1 MLTNSYR
8 TRGAIFAF
16 LLGPPRGLKRE
27 DGTRIHSALC
37 DALGADDIAFK
48 FQPGEPLA
56 GGQTGFSIHMERQTD
71 RDHLVIEI
79 IGEAPNTPIRLLF
92 RYDWPESF
100 QLVLEDFDAA
110 FDAVFGALGTGWQ
123 RVLAEARVRGQVDV
137 PGASALSFLGDEVLH
152 LTSGDAA
159 VGGRLSFVGFKY
171 ETASADFT
179 ELDQLANPKRDVT
192 VEVLRQDPRCLY
204 LEVMSQWP
212 QLAESPD
219 GTLEISPGKVRSFHS
234 APSEY
239 LRNTMDYL
247 ETSVIPLLSNADSRR
262 G

>member
-1 MLTNSYR
+1 MTPAPATS
-8 TRGAIFAF
+8 AFAS
-16 LLGPPRGLKRE
+16 
-27 DGTRIHSALC
+27 IAQ
-37 DALGADDIAFK
+37 DA
-48 FQPGEPLA
+48 
-56 GGQTGFSIHMERQTD
+56 D
-71 RDHLVIEI
+71 R
-79 IGEAPNTPIRLLF
+79 NTPGKSL
-92 RYDWPESF
+92 

-110 FDAVFGALGTGWQ
+110 FDAVFVALGTGWQ

-137 PGASALSFLGDEVLH
+137 AAASALCFLGDELLQ
-152 LTSGDAA
+152 LTSGDDAI
-159 VGGRLSFVGFKY
+159 GGRLSFMGFKY
-171 ETASADFT
+171 ETVSADFT

-212 QLAESPD
+212 QLAESLD
-219 GTLEISPGKVRSFHS
+219 GTMEISPGKVRGFHS

-247 ETSVIPLLSNADSRR
+247 ETVVLPLLTNADSRK